1 MTMTLSAR
9 TDRRFVRPRGNSL
22 RYVLVTID
30 APTRERTTERP
41 ALNVAFVLD
50 RSGSMG
56 GQKIALAREAV
67 VRAIGGLDERDRFS
81 VVAYDDVIDVVIE
94 STPGSRE
101 AKRNAMDRLRTI
113 DARGSTN
120 LAEGWLRGAEQ
131 VALHQASDA
140 INRCLL
146 LTDGL
151 ANIGLTDA
159 DALRAHAVEL
169 RARGIGTTTFGVG
182 ADFDERLLQSLAD
195 AGGGHFYFIE
205 RAVQIPD
212 FMTSELGELLE
223 VVARDVALD
232 VQLAPGFRLET
243 LSPLAL
249 DRRDGGCRLSVGDLV
264 SGQEVEIAVSLR
276 FPAGEIGRTVSAF
289 FTMSDRDGTLSGEG
303 GCSVSWEY
311 AADAVVDTQ
320 LRDRSVDRAV
330 ARLYAAQAEQEALRL
345 NAIGEFTQA
354 QRRLAGVA
362 ERIRGYAG
370 DDTELVA
377 LAEGL
382 DASRVA
388 FSAPM
393 AAMDSK
399 RRFAA
404 SHNMT
409 RSRDLRGRAQRR

>member
-1 MTMTLSAR
+1 MTLSAK
-9 TDRRFVRPRGNSL
+9 TDRRFVRPRGDSL
-22 RYVLVTID
+22 RYVLVTMN
-30 APTRERTTERP
+30 APTRERTTERA
-41 ALNVAFVLD
+41 ALNAAFVLD

-67 VRAIGGLDERDRFS
+67 VRAMSGLDERDRFS
-81 VVAYDDVIDVVIE
+81 VVAYDDRIDVVIE
-94 STPGSRE
+94 STPASAE
-101 AKRNAMDRLRTI
+101 AKRNAVDRLRAI

-131 VALHQASDA
+131 VAMHQTADA

-151 ANIGLTDA
+151 ANVGLTDA
-159 DALRAHAVEL
+159 DALRAHAAEL

-182 ADFDERLLQSLAD
+182 ADFDGRLLQSLAD

-212 FMTSELGELLE
+212 YITSELGELLE

-243 LSPLAL
+243 LSPLAV
-249 DRRDGGCRLSVGDLV
+249 DRREGGCRLAIGDLV
-264 SGQEVEIAVSLR
+264 SGQEVEIAVSLH

-289 FTMSDRDGTLSGEG
+289 LTVSDRYGTLAGEG

-311 AADAVVDTQ
+311 AADTVCDAQ
-320 LRDRSVDRAV
+320 PRDRGVDRAV

-345 NAIGEFTQA
+345 NAIGEFTRA
-354 QRRLAGVA
+354 QRQLAAVA

-370 DDTELVA
+370 DDSELNAVA
-377 LAEGL
+377 SGL
-382 DASRVA
+382 DAQHVT
-388 FSAPM
+388 FSAPL
-393 AAMDSK
+393 AAMDRQ

-404 SHNMT
+404 SSST
-409 RSRDLRGRAQRR
+409 ARSRDQQGRARRR